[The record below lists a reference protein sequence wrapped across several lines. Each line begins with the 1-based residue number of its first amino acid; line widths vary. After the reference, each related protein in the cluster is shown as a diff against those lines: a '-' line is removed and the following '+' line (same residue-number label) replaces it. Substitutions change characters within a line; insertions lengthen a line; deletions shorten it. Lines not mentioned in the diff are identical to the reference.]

1 MLGECLSCPHNVA
14 SIWNEYWCLG
24 CLTRCRPSVVIS
36 WQQNLLNLHKCC
48 ICLSHYERKTG
59 VKSYTG
65 KCSIAIIITSNT
77 VEDGVHLRGDL
88 PNARRSQLLR
98 MCKLWNSIVAP
109 KENRSELVWGI
120 SQCENFQGSWTIFLL
135 LVCIWGGLYL
145 KQKDGNEQSGTP
157 GPVIHYSLVFVYS
170 IGIGTWFLFLT
181 DVQLCK
187 IDAEGKAQK
196 VVGYSCVVVKVN
208 WGYMAWF

>member
-1 MLGECLSCPHNVA
+1 MSIDVLGALPDVDPLLWSHGSSISWICISVA
-14 SIWNEYWCLG
+14 SASPTMKERLESRASQENVPLQSSSRQTLLKMVFIF
-24 CLTRCRPSVVIS
+24 VVICQMRGAS
-36 WQQNLLNLHKCC
+36 CC
-48 ICLSHYERKTG
+48 GCVNCGI
-59 VKSYTG
+59 
-65 KCSIAIIITSNT
+65 
-77 VEDGVHLRGDL
+77 
-88 PNARRSQLLR
+88 QLLPL
-98 MCKLWNSIVAP
+98 K
-109 KENRSELVWGI
+109 NRSELVWGI

-170 IGIGTWFLFLT
+170 IGIGTWFLFMT

-187 IDAEGKAQK
+187 IDSEGKARK